1 MAEDLILRPN
11 ATGDYSQGSPSGY
24 DKVDEVTPDED
35 STYVQATGSDTGVTA
50 KELYNLPNPEVGG
63 SINSVTLYVR
73 GRIGATSQNNFSHC
87 YGAAKINGTYYW
99 TDLLDPHALTYA
111 TQSKVWTLNP
121 TTGIAWTW
129 SDINQLQVGVR
140 LYAWNGGV
148 SGTFYAR
155 CTQVYV
161 VVNYNPLYAPTVT
174 TTSPIE
180 DILSTTATG
189 RGNITATGGANATR
203 RGFCY
208 MVGTSGDPTI
218 ANSVAYTDGSFGIGV
233 YTKGLTGLSPGIT
246 YRVRAYAVNSAGVG
260 YGTTVQFT
268 TLTAAPTVT
277 TQDPTPAYIL
287 TTSVR
292 GNGTITATGGEDCS
306 ERGFQYGLTQTPTW
320 TKKVTEGGYVAG
332 AFYLTIN
339 GLQPNTEYWYRA
351 FAKNTVDPY
360 YGYGAW
366 VKFQTAAAGTTPT
379 GTKISICSDYSGYTY
394 ILNESLTDD
403 GNTYKSHFTIS
414 TDLAD
419 KQGLHSKKRLEDL
432 YSYFEKKD
440 GTCKIYIKRDSETTW
455 QYCGEISMTGE
466 DDIVVP
472 HLPSENQDSSG
483 DVDWLAKHFLIRF
496 EFENDFSFIGL
507 ITEAVPIGVR

>member
-1 MAEDLILRPN
+1 MGWVSPTGNYDPNSKWNCETNAYDESLSTWAEADPVPI
-11 ATGDYSQGSPSGY
+11 GQWSPFIELTHASMWC
-24 DKVDEVTPDED
+24 DK
-35 STYVQATGSDTGVTA
+35 
-50 KELYNLPNPEVGG
+50 
-63 SINSVTLYVR
+63 
-73 GRIGATSQNNFSHC
+73 
-87 YGAAKINGTYYW
+87 
-99 TDLLDPHALTYA
+99 
-111 TQSKVWTLNP
+111 
-121 TTGIAWTW
+121 
-129 SDINQLQVGVR
+129 VR
-140 LYAWNGGV
+140 LYALCETDTCSAWDIDAYYDGIWNHV
-148 SGTFYAR
+148 YSGAITDRTWVEKSLASSKYITKFR
-155 CTQVYV
+155 FRG
-161 VVNYNPLYAPTVT
+161 YNNNSSSSIYLRLYEVDFNLADWILPTVT
-174 TTSPIE
+174 TQSVI

-189 RGNITATGGANATR
+189 RGNITVLGSGYITKRGICWNTTG
-203 RGFCY
+203 
-208 MVGTSGDPTI
+208 SPT
-218 ANSVAYTDGSFGIGV
+218 VTDSKAEETGSFGIGAF
-233 YTKGLTGLSPGIT
+233 TRPITGLSPGVQ
-246 YRVRAYAVNSAGVG
+246 YFVKAYAYNEAGYAYGSEVN
-260 YGTTVQFT
+260 FT
-268 TLTAAPTVT
+268 TDKVAPTVT
-277 TQDPTPAYIL
+277 TQDPTDVL

-292 GNGTITATGGEDCS
+292 GNGTITATGGEDCA
-306 ERGFQYGLTQTPTW
+306 ERGFQYGLTQYPTW
-320 TKKVTEGGYVAG
+320 TKKVDVGGYVAG